1 MTASE
6 RIRAARE
13 ARELDEIIER
23 ANAFQRTLDEILALD
38 ESAPTCI
45 VCGCK
50 ICAALARLGST
61 TCHNHRPA
69 KRR

>member
-38 ESAPTCI
+38 ETDDEKTS
-45 VCGCK
+45 
-50 ICAALARLGST
+50 
-61 TCHNHRPA
+61 
-69 KRR
+69 